1 MWKDEAMAAVG
12 YAGAMVGFRE
22 PKTVLGKFPT
32 VVENNYLYVC
42 KY

>member
-1 MWKDEAMAAVG
+1 MRKNEAMAAVG
-12 YAGAMVGFRE
+12 FTVAMVGFRE

-32 VVENNYLYVC
+32 VVENCYLYVR